1 MTGQEAGEGLGASAF
16 HLPTLKSFWDWLLLA
31 EMLNSLHKEA
41 KAGP

>member
-1 MTGQEAGEGLGASAF
+1 MTGQEAWEGLGASAF
-16 HLPTLKSFWDWLLLA
+16 HLPTLKSFWDLLLLA